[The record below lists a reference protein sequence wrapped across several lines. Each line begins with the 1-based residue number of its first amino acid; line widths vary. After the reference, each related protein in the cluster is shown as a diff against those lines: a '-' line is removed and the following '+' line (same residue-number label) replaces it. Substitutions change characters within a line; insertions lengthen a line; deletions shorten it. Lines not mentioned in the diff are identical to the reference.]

1 MLGRAQGYYPGIL
14 RLSIKADA
22 MVQKQQEKEAAKQAR
37 AETRARKRASR
48 KENQETSA
56 DLSAPAIGDLSEASQ
71 APARL
76 ATTSQVPKSAYGS
89 LPKVKQATRG
99 ANKPML
105 VVETDSEF
113 LQAESPGR
121 RPKHNTRLPGRF
133 EDFELG

>member
-1 MLGRAQGYYPGIL
+1 MLVTQQL
-14 RLSIKADA
+14 KTDA
-22 MVQKQQEKEAAKQAR
+22 MVQKQQQNGAANQIR

-48 KENQETSA
+48 KENQETST

-76 ATTSQVPKSAYGS
+76 ATSQVTKSAYRS
-89 LPKVKQATRG
+89 LPKVRQATRG
-99 ANKPML
+99 TNKPML

-121 RPKHNTRLPGRF
+121 CPKRNTRLPGRF